1 MPAENIVEVHHLKKS
16 VGQGEHE
23 LSILTGVELVVKRGE
38 TIALVGES
46 GSGKSTLLAI
56 LAGLDDGSSGE
67 VSLVGQPLHNMDEE
81 ARAKLRAKHVG
92 FVFQSFM
99 LIPTLNALENV
110 ELPALLRGESSAES
124 RNGAKALLEQLGLG
138 KRLDHLP
145 AQLSGGEQ
153 QRVALARAFNGRP
166 DVLFADEPTGN
177 LDRQTGDKIADL
189 LFSLNR
195 EHGTTLIMVTHDLQL
210 PRPATGGTLRPLLT
224 AGERAVAGGSMI
236 ARWFWREWR
245 SPSLLIVW
253 LALSLA
259 VACVL
264 ALGNISDRMEKG
276 LNQQSREFMAGDRAL
291 RSSRE
296 VPQAWLEEAQKRGLK
311 VGKQLTFA
319 TMTFAGDTPQL
330 ANVKAV
336 DDIYPMYGDLQTN
349 PPGLKPQAGSVL
361 LAPRLMALLNL
372 KTGDTIDV
380 GDATLRI
387 AGEVIQ
393 EPDSGFNPF
402 QMAPRLMMNL
412 ADVDKTGAVQPGSR
426 VTWRYKFGGNENQ
439 LDGYEKWLLPQLKPE
454 QRWYGLEQD
463 EGALGRS
470 MERSQQFLLLS
481 ALLTLLLAVAAVAVA
496 MNHYCR
502 SRYDLVAILKTL
514 GAGRAQLRK
523 QIVGQWLMVLA
534 LSAVTGGAIGLL
546 FENVLMVLLKPVLP
560 AALPPASL
568 WPWLWALGTMTV
580 ISLLVGL
587 RPYRLLLATQPLRV
601 LRNDVVANVWPL
613 KFYLPIVSVVVVLL
627 LAGLMGGS
635 MLLWAVLAG
644 AVVLALLC
652 GVLGWMLLNVL
663 RRMTLK
669 SLPLR
674 LAVSRLLRQPWS
686 TLSQL
691 SAFSLSFMLLALL
704 LVLRG
709 DLLDRWQQQL
719 PPESPNYFLINIA
732 TEQVEPLK
740 AFLAEHQ
747 IVPESFYPV
756 VRARLTAIND
766 KPTEGN
772 EDEAL
777 NRELNLTWQNTRPDH
792 NPIVAGNWPPKADEV
807 SMEEGLA
814 KRLNVALGDTV
825 TFMGDT
831 QEFRAKVTSLRKVD
845 WESLR
850 PNFYFIFPE
859 GALDGQPQSWL
870 TSFRWENGNG
880 MLTQLNR
887 QFPTISLLDIGAI
900 LKQVGQVL
908 EQVSRALEVMVVLVT
923 ACGMLLLLAQVQVGM
938 RQRHQELVVWR
949 TLGAGKKLLRT
960 TLWCEFAML
969 GFVSG
974 LVAAIGAETALAVL
988 QAKVFD
994 FPWEPDWRLW
1004 IVLPCSGALLL
1015 SLFGG
1020 WLGARLVKGKALFRQ
1035 FAG

>member
-1 MPAENIVEVHHLKKS
+1 
-16 VGQGEHE
+16 
-23 LSILTGVELVVKRGE
+23 
-38 TIALVGES
+38 
-46 GSGKSTLLAI
+46 
-56 LAGLDDGSSGE
+56 
-67 VSLVGQPLHNMDEE
+67 
-81 ARAKLRAKHVG
+81 
-92 FVFQSFM
+92 
-99 LIPTLNALENV
+99 
-110 ELPALLRGESSAES
+110 
-124 RNGAKALLEQLGLG
+124 
-138 KRLDHLP
+138 
-145 AQLSGGEQ
+145 
-153 QRVALARAFNGRP
+153 
-166 DVLFADEPTGN
+166 
-177 LDRQTGDKIADL
+177 
-189 LFSLNR
+189 
-195 EHGTTLIMVTHDLQL
+195 
-210 PRPATGGTLRPLLT
+210 
-224 AGERAVAGGSMI
+224 MI

-276 LNQQSREFMAGDRAL
+276 LSQQSREFMAGDRAL

-523 QIVGQWLMVLA
+523 LIVGQWLMVLA

-635 MLLWAVLAG
+635 MLLWAVL
-644 AVVLALLC
+644 
-652 GVLGWMLLNVL
+652 
-663 RRMTLK
+663 
-669 SLPLR
+669 
-674 LAVSRLLRQPWS
+674 
-686 TLSQL
+686 
-691 SAFSLSFMLLALL
+691 L

-732 TEQVEPLK
+732 TEQIMPLK
-740 AFLAEHQ
+740 TFLAEHQ

-756 VRARLTAIND
+756 VRARLTAING